1 MQIYLRFYVE
11 HSSAMHVAF
20 LDASKAFDRVNRCKL
35 LTKLENQGEAKYIL
49 RLISYDFISQHIYMY
64 MVGEFLLGFFY
75 IYEWSET
82 GGILSPLFFNVYM
95 DNLIAQLNS
104 QHIGCSTGDGFFKSG
119 GG

>member
-11 HSSAMHVAF
+11 HGSAMHVAF

-49 RLISYDFISQHIYMY
+49 RLISYDFISQHIYM
-64 MVGEFLLGFFY
+64 VGEFLLGFFY

-82 GGILSPLFFNVYM
+82 GGVFSLRSFLMSTWTILSHSSIHNISAVALVTVF
-95 DNLIAQLNS
+95 LN
-104 QHIGCSTGDGFFKSG
+104 QG
-119 GG
+119 G